1 MAFKCDVP
9 PPPSKYSYN
18 DLGISLCVDYNSD
31 EEDDN
36 WMVDDYHEES
46 LADHNVDNKNEL
58 VSSFSDSD
66 DVACRE
72 TNTYSQYN
80 YQELLESIEEKYLS
94 KQDDLV
100 RQELQASF
108 NNVPDPY
115 SFLLH
120 VMYKAFFD
128 LYSKRVPITYF
139 ALDEMKTWLDL
150 KKSQGEFVPVPANFQ
165 KKSALEFI
173 YRKGYNYLILIT
185 NVFQLDNEDNSFL
198 AEVIELEN
206 LTCTKFKETVII
218 VQTLHLQNCFTA
230 EQVMLPLLAFDQLQ
244 ILESYIN
251 EDKDLQGD
259 YVNMLNNLC
268 AMTDEERHEYLC
280 TEKGLVVKDESKLNQ
295 KTLSKIA
302 SKAVKRYHLNPDEYP
317 EIFRAKNL
325 AGLKYLIY
333 MKWKERNGDQ
343 VALQKWDDMI
353 EAAVA
358 GKVWLQQKLV
368 EAYLENNDLQAAVS
382 WVYKVSLPPKYL
394 PPTLLNVMGEYI
406 MSFNLSPVQSSDQE
420 DTFLSTGENWEEEV
434 EVSPTVQFSLSNGFL
449 SAEKAQALE
458 NQFYKFKLPLKDV
471 IIVDTIPKLIEAEK
485 ILFKPK
491 QVIGFDTEWK
501 PSFTR
506 AGEQDKVSTLQ
517 LAVIDKVFIVDM
529 LQLYVADSAE
539 NALREFFYKFF
550 TSKDVVKIGYGIVGD
565 LKILIGMF
573 AYMKEFILNASN
585 LVDLNEI
592 SEKILKYP
600 VTNAYLYPVQ
610 SVQNEK
616 GLSLLIYRL
625 LGQSLDK
632 TFQVSDW
639 DKRPLST
646 NQIQYAALD
655 AFCLLEVYKVL
666 NKIVFETQIKVN
678 MLENVKLKWLKPTNV
693 PIQRKDKYEKRNEL
707 QKKNFQ
713 KKPQATIPPPIIK
726 RIPRLVPRPAS
737 ALKVICDT
745 MLDELGKEL
754 RKFGVDT
761 LIATSHD
768 NSKLIQAARKDNR
781 MILTCGDAYLLIKD
795 HVPEGNCLLVEKGSL
810 KEQVKMVF
818 NTFNIVLKSV
828 DIFSRCP
835 MCNSNDLAIVT
846 SNEMN
851 KAFKLKNDILDLKTL
866 KIVEESHLINLTNFT
881 LSNNI
886 EVQMDFLRESCI
898 LFMKGRH
905 TYEEFFRSINFF
917 KICRGCGEVYWKNI
931 HDDILKSEY
940 HDIVDKREVDKTYY
954 GRPG

>member
-46 LADHNVDNKNEL
+46 LADHNVDNKSIN
-58 VSSFSDSD
+58 DSD

-781 MILTCGDAYLLIKD
+781 MILTCGDAYLL
-795 HVPEGNCLLVEKGSL
+795 
-810 KEQVKMVF
+810 
-818 NTFNIVLKSV
+818 
-828 DIFSRCP
+828 